1 MMYPVVL
8 AHSQVDKKTFLK
20 HLNENH
26 IETRDMMPIVSQPIY
41 SDMIFPPD
49 FPVAKYIDENG
60 FYIGCHQDIEP
71 DDIEYVRQVIN
82 DYLSFNGVVIE

>member
-1 MMYPVVL
+1 
-8 AHSQVDKKTFLK
+8 
-20 HLNENH
+20 
-26 IETRDMMPIVSQPIY
+26 
-41 SDMIFPPD
+41 MIFPPD

-71 DDIEYVRQVIN
+71 DDIEYVRQVIT